1 MKKLSG
7 VRLPQRKSTAGKA
20 PERIATPPRVT
31 IPMVT
36 RVGIPAVPVVA
47 VGDKVKVGQLI
58 AKAGGFVSSPV
69 HASISGEVAEISD

>member
-7 VRLPQRKSTAGKA
+7 VKLPQRKATAGKA

-36 RVGIPAVPVVA
+36 RVGIPAVPVVE
-47 VGDKVKVGQLI
+47 VGDTVKI
-58 AKAGGFVSSPV
+58 AS
-69 HASISGEVAEISD
+69 